1 MYKLQQN
8 GVKRLSDNA
17 FIPQDN
23 ANRDYQEYLQWLAEG
38 NTPEPEFTTD
48 ELKAM
53 INNLLLA
60 QYKRKI
66 AVTDDEFLAYQKRK
80 ELGIKN
86 NKDDDDYNKAMQ
98 LYKEI
103 TEWYRAEKEKV
114 KTLGESGLIEYY
126 KTLMEVTV

>member
-48 ELKAM
+48 ELKEM
-53 INNLLLA
+53 ISNLLLA
-60 QYKRKI
+60 KYKGKI
-66 AVTDDEFLAYQKRK
+66 AVTDDEFMAYEKRQR
-80 ELGIKN
+80 LGILSA
-86 NKDDDDYNKAMQ
+86 KDETDYQQALQ
-98 LYKEI
+98 TYREA
-103 TEWYRAEKEKV
+103 TEWYHAERDKV
-114 KTLGESGLIEYY
+114 NNMSDHDLVEYY
-126 KTLMEVTV
+126 QKTIKGEA